1 MIRKFTGFIARH
13 YLVFTYAVL
22 ALAFILF
29 LLFNQNLKFLVQ
41 MISALVVILLFAI
54 FGAMAYIFIKAIVID
69 KRFDKTTLRN
79 MLITVAGIAVLY
91 PVLVY
96 GIGVD
101 TFTLNKIYLLA
112 PLASWPAIF
121 AVLLLNIYNKFGQR
135 RHRK

>member
-13 YLVFTYAVL
+13 YLVFSYAVL

-29 LLFNQNLKFLVQ
+29 ILFNQNLKFLIQ